1 MGRAGGERWSSEN
14 AVRHFKKMESFLPQD
29 ADMDI
34 HGSDGELAV
43 RQVYPE
49 IPALVQ
55 KLTRQLP
62 GKLDF
67 LRFQIIMI
75 PIPP

>member
-1 MGRAGGERWSSEN
+1 
-14 AVRHFKKMESFLPQD
+14 
-29 ADMDI
+29 MDI

-75 PIPP
+75 PIHP